1 MSPPPRHPA
10 PRRSALWIVL
20 AELRESLAMAL
31 GAIRAH
37 KLRSALTLLGVMIG
51 VFSIIAVMTALRVMQ
66 SNVER
71 ELSQLGAHS
80 FMVRKYP
87 SMMFS
92 GHVNWR
98 DYRRRKDITFDMTRR
113 VVERAT
119 LPTAVGAETVF
130 WGGQVESRFA
140 STAPNVQLYGET
152 PGSFPVRNWVVAEG
166 RAINDSDV
174 VNSRDVAV
182 LGAGLART
190 LFPFGD
196 AIAQQVKLNGIN
208 YTVIGVLESRGG
220 TAADDQDNLAIVPLT
235 TGLDRFGRWHRSLNL
250 LVQAPDPDA
259 YEDTVDQVTGILRV
273 LRKVPPG
280 ADNDFEITSND
291 SLIEQFNDFT
301 RVVRFG
307 VAVVSSIALVAA
319 GIGIMNIMLVSVTE
333 RTREIGV
340 RRAVGAKKR
349 NVMTQFITEAVV
361 LCQVGGLIGVAL
373 GLIGGNLAGLL
384 LKLPLV
390 LPLDWVLLG
399 MVVCSLVGV
408 LFGSYP
414 AWRAANLDPVESLR
428 YE

>member
-1 MSPPPRHPA
+1 MNELKPSQ
-10 PRRSALWIVL
+10 RSAAVSIVM
-20 AELRESLAMAL
+20 AELRESLFMAL
-31 GAIRAH
+31 DAIRSH
-37 KLRSALTLLGVMIG
+37 KLRSALTLLGVLIG

-80 FMVRKYP
+80 FMAHKYP

-92 GHVNWR
+92 GRPNWR
-98 DYRRRKDITFDMTRR
+98 DFHRRKDITFAVAHQVIQRARR
-113 VVERAT
+113 
-119 LPTAVGAETVF
+119 PIAVGAETVF

-166 RAINDSDV
+166 RGINDSDV
-174 VNSRDVAV
+174 ENSRDVAV
-182 LGAGLART
+182 IGASLAKT
-190 LFPFGD
+190 VFPFGD
-196 AIAQQVKLNGIN
+196 AVGQQIKLNGIN
-208 YTVIGVLESRGG
+208 YSVIGVLESKGG
-220 TAADDQDNLAIVPLT
+220 TAENDQENIAIVPLT
-235 TGLDRFGRWHRSLNL
+235 TGLERFGRWHRSLNL
-250 LVQAPDPDA
+250 LVQAADQDT
-259 YEDTVDQVTGILRV
+259 YEDTVDEVTGILRV

-280 ADNDFEITSND
+280 EDNDFEITSND
-291 SLIEQFNDFT
+291 SLIAQFNDFT
-301 RVVRFG
+301 RVVRIG
-307 VAVVSSIALVAA
+307 VAVVSSIALIAA

-361 LCQVGGLIGVAL
+361 LCQVGGLMGVAL
-373 GLIGGNLAGLL
+373 GLIGGNVAGVL

-399 MVVCSLVGV
+399 MAICSLVGII
-408 LFGSYP
+408 FGTYP

>member
-1 MSPPPRHPA
+1 MNPVPPS
-10 PRRSALWIVL
+10 RRGAALRILL
-20 AELRESLAMAL
+20 AELRESLFMAL
-31 GAIRAH
+31 DAIRAH
-37 KLRSALTLLGVMIG
+37 KLRSVLTLLGVLIG

-66 SNVER
+66 RNVER

-80 FMVRKYP
+80 FMAHKYP
-87 SMMFS
+87 NMMFS
-92 GHVNWR
+92 GRPNWR
-98 DYRRRKDITFDMTRR
+98 DYRRRKDITYDMATGVMRR
-113 VVERAT
+113 AAS
-119 LPTAVGAETVF
+119 PAAVGVEAVF

-152 PGSFPVRNWVVAEG
+152 PGSFPVRNWGVAEG
-166 RAINDSDV
+166 RSINDSDV
-174 VNSRDVAV
+174 ENSRDVAV
-182 LGAGLART
+182 IGASLART
-190 LFPFGD
+190 VFPFGD
-196 AIAQQVKLNGIN
+196 AIGQSIKLNGIR

-220 TAADDQDNLAIVPLT
+220 TAESDQENLAIVPLS

-250 LVQAPDPDA
+250 LVQAPGPES
-259 YEDTVDQVTGILRV
+259 YEETVDEVTGLLRV

-291 SLIEQFNDFT
+291 SLIAQFNQFT
-301 RVVRFG
+301 RAVRIG
-307 VAVVSSIALVAA
+307 VAVVSSIALLAA

-340 RRAVGAKKR
+340 RRAVGAKR
-349 NVMTQFITEAVV
+349 RHVMAQFIAEAVV

-373 GLIGGNLAGLL
+373 GLVGGNVAGVL

-399 MVVCSLVGV
+399 LLICSLVGII
-408 LFGSYP
+408 FGTYP
-414 AWRAANLDPVESLR
+414 AWRAAHLDPVESLR

>member
-1 MSPPPRHPA
+1 MTPA
-10 PRRSALWIVL
+10 ARNHRRAALQIVL
-20 AELRESLAMAL
+20 AELRESLFMAL
-31 GAIRAH
+31 DAIRAH
-37 KLRSALTLLGVMIG
+37 KLRSSLTLLGVLIG

-66 SNVER
+66 RNVER

-80 FMVRKYP
+80 FMAHKFP
-87 SMMFS
+87 AMMFQ
-92 GHVNWR
+92 GRPNWWA
-98 DYRRRKDITFDMTRR
+98 YRQRKDITYAMANE
-113 VVERAT
+113 VVRRAT
-119 LPTAVGAETVF
+119 LPTAVGIEAVF

-152 PGSFPVRNWVVAEG
+152 PGSFPVRNWTVAEG
-166 RAINDSDV
+166 RSLNDSDV
-174 VNSRDVAV
+174 EDSRDVTV
-182 LGAGLART
+182 IGASLART
-190 LFPFGD
+190 VFPFGD
-196 AIAQQVKLNGIN
+196 ALGQSLKLNGIH

-220 TAADDQDNLAIVPLT
+220 GAESDQENIAIVPLT
-235 TGLDRFGRWHRSLNL
+235 TGLDRFGRWHRSLNV
-250 LVQAPDPDA
+250 LVQADGADR
-259 YEDTVDQVTGILRV
+259 YEDTVDEVTGILRV

-291 SLIEQFNDFT
+291 SLIAQFNQFT
-301 RVVRFG
+301 RAVRLG
-307 VAVVSSIALVAA
+307 VAVVSSIALLAA

-349 NVMTQFITEAVV
+349 NVMTQFIAEAVV

-373 GLIGGNLAGLL
+373 GLIGGNVAGVL

-390 LPLDWVLLG
+390 LPLDWVVLG
-399 MVVCSLVGV
+399 LVICSVVGV
-408 LFGSYP
+408 VFGTYP